1 MTVEAEGTALVFLP
15 VDNGYRTV
23 CLTFRRSI
31 YGAFWGESRDEGLN
45 KRKTGAAYEKAASD
59 YLEKKSYRILEKNFR
74 CRQSEIDL
82 IALDGSTLVFVEV
95 KYRSGSRT
103 GTGAEAVDKKK
114 QERIAR
120 CAGYY
125 LFRHPGLRKLP
136 CRFDVISVDGHRI
149 THYMDAFW
157 R

>member
-1 MTVEAEGTALVFLP
+1 MNMKLLHTPDGVRDIYNGECERKLELERRLRSVLFSYGCRPIETPTFEFFDVFGSSVGTTP
-15 VDNGYRTV
+15 
-23 CLTFRRSI
+23 
-31 YGAFWGESRDEGLN
+31 SRDLY
-45 KRKTGAAYEKAASD
+45 KFLDR
-59 YLEKKSYRILEKNFR
+59 
-74 CRQSEIDL
+74 
-82 IALDGSTLVFVEV
+82 DGSTLVFVAV

-149 THYMDAFW
+149 THYMDAFC